1 MAYKFIKIPNEKF
14 DINVNFWIENFW
26 IKYISPFREL
36 YDRDTSPNKKTSSD
50 WAFCCWLY
58 CDPSFS
64 NKIGKLK
71 EDEKKSAIL
80 SYCPTFDFE
89 DEVIQQCL
97 LRYDELCLSEAAQA
111 FKRTVRNLEK
121 FQLLLESKL
130 DEEGLTFDEMIQV
143 GPNRWAN
150 KKGTA
155 GQILDIKKKLSQLWI
170 EYEKVKRLFEEEQ
183 GSMQLYGGGKPT
195 IIEEGGLTMLA
206 DDE

>member
-1 MAYKFIKIPNEKF
+1 MYRWIRLPDKFSI
-14 DINVNFWIENFW
+14 DVNFWDENFW
-26 IKYISPFREL
+26 IKYISPFKEL
-36 YDRDTSPNKKTSSD
+36 YDRDTSEGHIVSSKE
-50 WAFCCWLY
+50 ALCCWLY

-80 SYCPTFDFE
+80 SYCPNFDFE
-89 DEVIQQCL
+89 DPLIQQCI

-121 FQLLLESKL
+121 FQLMLEEKL
-130 DEEGLTFDEMIQV
+130 DEDGLTLDEMIQV

-155 GQILDIKKKLSQLWI
+155 GQLLDIKKKLSQLWM

-183 GSMQLYGGGKPT
+183 GSIILYGGGKPT

>member
-1 MAYKFIKIPNEKF
+1 MYKFIKVDDKF
-14 DINVNFWIENFW
+14 DIRKNFWTDNFQ
-26 IKYISPFREL
+26 IKYISPFKEL
-36 YDRDTSPNKKTSSD
+36 YDRDTSPDKLQSSN
-50 WAFCCWLY
+50 WAWCCWLY

-64 NKIGKLK
+64 NKIGKLR
-71 EDEKKSAIL
+71 EEEKKSAIL
-80 SYCPTFDFE
+80 SYCPDFDFE
-89 DEVIQQCL
+89 DKVVSKCL
-97 LRYDELCLSEAAQA
+97 QVYDELCLSEAAQA

-121 FQLLLESKL
+121 FQVLLESKL

-143 GPNRWAN
+143 GPNRWVN

-183 GSMQLYGGGKPT
+183 GSIQLYGGGKPT
-195 IIEEGGLTMLA
+195 IIEEGGLVPIP

>member
-1 MAYKFIKIPNEKF
+1 MAYKFIKVDDKF
-14 DINVNFWIENFW
+14 DIRKNFWTDNYQIKFIEGF
-26 IKYISPFREL
+26 KQL
-36 YDRDTSPNKKTSSD
+36 YDNDTSVDKWDSSSIC
-50 WAFCCWLY
+50 WALWLY

-80 SYCPTFDFE
+80 SYCPNFNFE
-89 DEVIQQCL
+89 DPIIQQCIQ
-97 LRYDELCLSEAAQA
+97 RYDELCLSEAAQA

-183 GSMQLYGGGKPT
+183 GSIQLYGGGKPT
-195 IIEEGGLTMLA
+195 IIEEGGLTMIP